1 MKRRKAIAHVIGP
14 ACVLRRAYRTR
25 AHGSRRS
32 RCIRSPACSRRAGEL
47 RAARARGRIA
57 QRGGGGAVGAP
68 MRRRARRAI
77 EAPGS
82 AAPNRSGGGAPASP
96 HRRLGSTLLV
106 AALWA
111 VVGRVRCLP
120 FCATECSEHAA
131 AGAVGAK
138 RQDRAA
144 EGRIRCSISG
154 SNLAVYNQPLPD
166 AALVACPHCDLLQ
179 RLPELVPGASARC
192 PRCDKEL
199 WRRRED
205 SLERTL
211 ALALAAAVL
220 CVVANFV
227 PMLGLSA
234 VGRAGDRRRARPLH
248 RRRRAGAPDRL
259 HAGDRT
265 RSATRTTAGM
275 GRDAS
280 PLSPYHRHVEH
291 DRGHDARRA
300 GRAHQ
305 DRGLREG
312 DPGAGAVRARR
323 ARLRAR
329 GDAGELRSAR
339 GLGQDRVGG
348 GGRPDMS
355 TPAATAMTL
364 GLQGCHACGLV
375 SRPVPGADEGSCPRC
390 GDELSFRKSAS
401 LQRTW
406 AFLIA
411 AAVCYV
417 PANVLPV
424 LTTVTA
430 SGRDSDTILQ
440 GVVLLWSPTGWP
452 LSLIV
457 LVASIMIPS
466 AKIVALV
473 YLLVTVQRGSVESN
487 VQRVRLY
494 RMVEL
499 IGRWSMVDVFVDT
512 FTAALVQLQPLMSV
526 EPGPGLLFFAAVVV
540 LTMLAVESFDPRLI
554 WDAAS
559 GAEVQRA

>member
-1 MKRRKAIAHVIGP
+1 
-14 ACVLRRAYRTR
+14 
-25 AHGSRRS
+25 
-32 RCIRSPACSRRAGEL
+32 
-47 RAARARGRIA
+47 
-57 QRGGGGAVGAP
+57 
-68 MRRRARRAI
+68 
-77 EAPGS
+77 
-82 AAPNRSGGGAPASP
+82 
-96 HRRLGSTLLV
+96 
-106 AALWA
+106 
-111 VVGRVRCLP
+111 
-120 FCATECSEHAA
+120 
-131 AGAVGAK
+131 
-138 RQDRAA
+138 
-144 EGRIRCSISG
+144 
-154 SNLAVYNQPLPD
+154 
-166 AALVACPHCDLLQ
+166 
-179 RLPELVPGASARC
+179 
-192 PRCDKEL
+192 
-199 WRRRED
+199 
-205 SLERTL
+205 
-211 ALALAAAVL
+211 
-220 CVVANFV
+220 
-227 PMLGLSA
+227 
-234 VGRAGDRRRARPLH
+234 
-248 RRRRAGAPDRL
+248 
-259 HAGDRT
+259 
-265 RSATRTTAGM
+265 
-275 GRDAS
+275 
-280 PLSPYHRHVEH
+280 
-291 DRGHDARRA
+291 
-300 GRAHQ
+300 
-305 DRGLREG
+305 
-312 DPGAGAVRARR
+312 
-323 ARLRAR
+323 
-329 GDAGELRSAR
+329 
-339 GLGQDRVGG
+339 
-348 GGRPDMS
+348 MS

-401 LQRTW
+401 IQRTW

-499 IGRWSMVDVFVDT
+499 NGRWSMVDVFVDT